1 MKKDPTNPIR
11 RAIQLLSEM
20 PAGTLLDVG
29 TGAGELAKAMVD
41 RGFKA
46 TACDVYE
53 ADFKYHGQIPFVK
66 ANFDEHWPFT
76 QGTFDYV
83 VCLEVIEHMANPSQL
98 ISNLSKA
105 LRPGGLLILSTP
117 NILSMK
123 SRLRFFTEG
132 AWEYF
137 REPLLERSHLDY
149 TNPKEH
155 FHIAPLRVHEI
166 EFFFHLAGLDVEA
179 FKTTKFYAG
188 LRYGLFPL
196 EWLVR
201 LQARMKIWRTSRKGD
216 ILYHRIMRTI
226 LAPEVL
232 YGQHLVVLAR
242 KRAPGNKPASSQKPT
257 PPVEF
262 LSVVFPRHVGSV
274 TRIPLFFLPS

>member
-1 MKKDPTNPIR
+1 MKRDQTNPIR
-11 RAIQLLSEM
+11 RAVQLLSEL
-20 PAGTLLDVG
+20 PAGSLLDAG
-29 TGAGELAKAMVD
+29 TGAGELAKAMSD
-41 RGFKA
+41 RGFNV

-53 ADFKYHGQIPFVK
+53 SDFKYHGQIPFEK

-83 VCLEVIEHMANPSQL
+83 VCLEVVEHMANPSQL

-105 LRPGGLLILSTP
+105 LRPGGLLILLTP

-123 SRLRFFTEG
+123 SRLRFLTEG

-166 EFFFHLAGLDVEA
+166 EFFLHLANLGVER
-179 FKTTKFYAG
+179 FETTKVYSG
-188 LRYGLFPL
+188 LRLAAFPL
-196 EWLVR
+196 EVLTR
-201 LQARMKIWRTSRKGD
+201 LQLFLKQRRAARKGD
-216 ILYHRIMRTI
+216 IRYERISRVMLSR
-226 LAPEVL
+226 PVL

-242 KRAPGNKPASSQKPT
+242 KREA
-257 PPVEF
+257 
-262 LSVVFPRHVGSV
+262 
-274 TRIPLFFLPS
+274 